1 MIKTIENFVDT
12 VKTRQVEIYNEF
24 SLQHELGIFLRS
36 QLVDQKV
43 QFERNVSFFFQTGE
57 FIKKEIDIS
66 VFVADKSRLR
76 CAIEMKFPRN
86 GQYPEQM
93 FSFCKDIRF
102 AEQLKRSG
110 FEQTFLVVF
119 ADDPLFYSGNDGDI
133 YGYFRQGKR
142 LCGSIQKPTG
152 KKDETV
158 TLNGSYQVQWTGVFD
173 FLKYAII
180 EARANQSMQPI
191 AGEPGSGR
199 SFCYVKDNS

>member
-1 MIKTIENFVDT
+1 MIKTIEDFVDT

-36 QLVDQKV
+36 RLVDQKV

-66 VFVADKSRLR
+66 VFVTDKSRLC

-93 FSFCKDIRF
+93 FNFCKDIRF

-119 ADDPLFYSGNDGDI
+119 ADDPLFYSGNDGGI
-133 YGYFRQGKR
+133 YGYF
-142 LCGSIQKPTG
+142 
-152 KKDETV
+152 
-158 TLNGSYQVQWTGVFD
+158 
-173 FLKYAII
+173 
-180 EARANQSMQPI
+180 
-191 AGEPGSGR
+191 
-199 SFCYVKDNS
+199 